1 MRNPY
6 GDKIMIV
13 FIRHGAT
20 LGNLEKKYIG
30 ITDEPLCPQGKK
42 YLQDHASLF
51 PSVNQVFVSPMRRCR
66 ETAAILYPKLEQ
78 IIVPDFRECNF
89 GLFEGKTYEM
99 LKEEPEYI
107 HWLETGGESPFPVG
121 ESRTQFTK
129 RCTEAFL
136 QLIPQFQK
144 DIAIVA
150 HGGTLMALLS
160 SFGKGNFY
168 DWHTKNGN
176 GFQAEFDGE
185 HFLNIRPLRE

>member
-1 MRNPY
+1 
-6 GDKIMIV
+6 
-13 FIRHGAT
+13 
-20 LGNLEKKYIG
+20 
-30 ITDEPLCPQGKK
+30 
-42 YLQDHASLF
+42 
-51 PSVNQVFVSPMRRCR
+51 MRRCR

-89 GLFEGKTYEM
+89 GLFEGKTYVDVNGNIHSGSM
-99 LKEEPEYI
+99 PGYQPKEKPEYI
-107 HWLETGGESPFPVG
+107 HWLETGGEIPFPVG

-129 RCTEAFL
+129 RCAEAFL

-168 DWHTKNGN
+168 DWQTKNGN